1 THINADMT
9 AEGDL
14 ATDWSV
20 SDDGLEWTFTLRQG
34 VTFHNG
40 DPFTADDVLY
50 TFERSSNPELSI
62 HSGVLANVAGVE
74 KIDDYTVKFVLNKP
88 QASFL
93 VKTLERSSG
102 RAMTIVNKRAI
113 EEEGPERYG

>member
-1 THINADMT
+1 MT

-50 TFERSSNPELSI
+50 TF
-62 HSGVLANVAGVE
+62 
-74 KIDDYTVKFVLNKP
+74 
-88 QASFL
+88 
-93 VKTLERSSG
+93 
-102 RAMTIVNKRAI
+102 
-113 EEEGPERYG
+113 